1 MSGQYTPRIPPHFA
15 DPDRQDDQARS
26 AQRRSQYVSI
36 SDDEQTIENMRK
48 RAPKHRC
55 PDDHVPNDLE
65 VPLKLQTQSDVSW
78 KDFTLRIRWSL
89 LLWFT
94 TSPLF
99 PDGQTLEFSERS
111 QFREES
117 VDLVCASAL

>member
-26 AQRRSQYVSI
+26 AQRRPQYVSI
-36 SDDEQTIENMRK
+36 SHGEQTIEDMHER
-48 RAPKHRC
+48 RC
-55 PDDHVPNDLE
+55 PDDHVPKNLE
-65 VPLKLQTQSDVSW
+65 DPLELQTQSNVTW
-78 KDFTLRIRWSL
+78 EHFTLRIRWTL
-89 LLWFT
+89 QLCFT

-99 PDGQTLEFSERS
+99 PDGQTLEFSERFDF

-117 VDLVCASAL
+117 VDLVGASAL